1 MKILNIYTSLLL
13 IGSLTAC
20 QSSEVESAD
29 KNDEI
34 ETVEE
39 IPVINESLLTL
50 EKWETV
56 ANKDKAY
63 YILNYAGVES
73 EERAAAMV
81 DSLKKYFPKAGF
93 LWVPDYASLS
103 GKKLFSVFLDQSND
117 FTEIL
122 TSLENQKVKY
132 PAIYVVKVNQSK
144 DRWTAYSPI
153 DIRVNDLKQ
162 KRILI
167 YEEPQEV
174 SEEDE
179 DEYGSGDWAWFTD
192 DVSQYFKKKHP
203 TVECSYFY
211 QIELLPI
218 EIDYLKKKLPLEG
231 LGYVLINGDKTS
243 FIKHNM
249 SHEVI
254 AQACKFFG
262 FKVPRN

>member
-103 GKKLFSVFLDQSND
+103 GKKLFSVFL
-117 FTEIL
+117 
-122 TSLENQKVKY
+122 
-132 PAIYVVKVNQSK
+132 
-144 DRWTAYSPI
+144 
-153 DIRVNDLKQ
+153 
-162 KRILI
+162 
-167 YEEPQEV
+167 
-174 SEEDE
+174 
-179 DEYGSGDWAWFTD
+179 
-192 DVSQYFKKKHP
+192 
-203 TVECSYFY
+203 Y
-211 QIELLPI
+211 Q
-218 EIDYLKKKLPLEG
+218 
-231 LGYVLINGDKTS
+231 
-243 FIKHNM
+243 
-249 SHEVI
+249 
-254 AQACKFFG
+254 
-262 FKVPRN
+262 